1 MIDLGKPDSKS
12 LFLTGP
18 SPAVRFFV
26 LAAAAIALMVMDYRA
41 GHLDALRSTLSVALH
56 PLRLAV
62 DLPFTVVDWATETL
76 TERRRLLA
84 ENGRLRTQ
92 HLRTRARLQRYDA
105 LTRENERL
113 RGLLDSSA
121 RVSDRVLVSEIMSV
135 DLDPLRHRIVI
146 DKGTNA
152 GAYQGQPILDADG
165 IVGQIT
171 HAGPFSSEAVLISD
185 ASHAVPVEINRNGL
199 RTIAVGTGD
208 HGELSLPFL
217 PNNADIAEG
226 DLLITSGLG
235 GSFPPGYPVGTVTR
249 VSRDPANPFAAVE
262 AAPAAA
268 LNRNRQVLLVWST
281 AQSDVAISEAAP
293 EPASEPTP

>member
-1 MIDLGKPDSKS
+1 MIDLGKSDSKS

-26 LAAAAIALMVMDYRA
+26 LAASAIALMIMDYRA
-41 GHLDALRSTLSVALH
+41 GHLDTLRSTLSVTLH
-56 PLRLAV
+56 PLRFAV
-62 DLPFTVVDWATETL
+62 DLPFSLADWAGKTL

-84 ENGRLRTQ
+84 ENERLRTQ
-92 HLRTRARLQRYDA
+92 HLQTRALLQRYDA
-105 LTRENERL
+105 LTRENQRL
-113 RGLLDSSA
+113 RGLLESSS
-121 RVSDRVLVSEIMSV
+121 RVADRVLVSEIMSV
-135 DLDPLRHRIVI
+135 DVDPLRHRIVI
-146 DKGTNA
+146 DKGTTH

-171 HAGPFSSEAVLISD
+171 HAGPFTSEAVLISD
-185 ASHAVPVEINRNGL
+185 ASHAVPVEVNRNGL

-217 PNNADIAEG
+217 PNNADIAAG

-235 GSFPPGYPVGTVTR
+235 GSFPSGYPVGIVTT
-249 VSRDPANPFAAVE
+249 VSRDPANPFASVQAS
-262 AAPAAA
+262 PAAA

-281 AQSDVAISEAAP
+281 AQSEVAISEATEA
-293 EPASEPTP
+293 TP